1 MRSSK
6 MKEYQELKDWREDP
20 APVSGYSIDGF
31 TLPPNENN
39 RHYRLMMEE
48 VDAGEAIILPAVEP
62 PPPGITVVVKV
73 HQLIIIDAEGVEHD
87 VTQKLLEL

>member
-1 MRSSK
+1 

-62 PPPGITVVVKV
+62 PPPDMTVVVKV
-73 HQLIIIDAEGVEHD
+73 HQIIIRQLIIIDAEGVEHD